1 VDKMLSK
8 EKSIACLEAF
18 QQAMAPGCL
27 EGVLKVG
34 EGLWYVKPNSPR
46 TTKQFLL
53 LTPPE

>member
-1 VDKMLSK
+1 MLSK